1 MNDTV
6 FRAVRIQELHAYVQ
20 ACRDRGF
27 AVSDISDSVLQDLTE
42 QELLGL
48 IKEFRKLANTPPTR
62 D

>member
-6 FRAVRIQELHAYVQ
+6 FRAVRLQELHAYIQ

-27 AVSDISDSVLQDLTE
+27 AVKDIPDSELESLTE

-48 IKEFRKLANTPPTR
+48 IKEVRKLANTPPPR

>member
-1 MNDTV
+1 MNDSV
-6 FRAVRIQELHAYVQ
+6 FRAVRISELHAYVQ

-27 AVSDISDSVLQDLTE
+27 AVQDVADSVLESLTE

-48 IKEFRKLANTPPTR
+48 IKEFRKLANTPPAR